1 MSHFKFT
8 KHIIAGKK
16 TKKTKGKTL
25 NLTDFLGGGP
35 AAPQGDGFAAVTAPK
50 SSWADEM
57 DDYDD
62 SPRFSSGRSETIVLP
77 TAPRAARGL
86 DIDEDRIPNAPPY
99 TAYIANLSYDVDVE
113 EIMEF
118 FGKLK
123 VRQFLAIG
131 AVSRGSCSQFVFF
144 RADHRGAA
152 PERRRSRER
161 PAKGVR
167 VRRLRRPRF
176 TGGGPEDERALS
188 EWAQG
193 QDRPLHSRR
202 QGRRPRWFR
211 RQKRVST
218 DD

>member
-1 MSHFKFT
+1 M
-8 KHIIAGKK
+8 
-16 TKKTKGKTL
+16 
-25 NLTDFLGGGP
+25 GGGP

-123 VRQFLAIG
+123 VRFKIDVLP
-131 AVSRGSCSQFVFF
+131 
-144 RADHRGAA
+144 AA
-152 PERRRSRER
+152 KPRRSMDH
-161 PAKGVR
+161 KMSVI
-167 VRRLRRPRF
+167 
-176 TGGGPEDERALS
+176 GGG
-188 EWAQG
+188 G
-193 QDRPLHSRR
+193 
-202 QGRRPRWFR
+202 
-211 RQKRVST
+211 VM
-218 DD
+218 